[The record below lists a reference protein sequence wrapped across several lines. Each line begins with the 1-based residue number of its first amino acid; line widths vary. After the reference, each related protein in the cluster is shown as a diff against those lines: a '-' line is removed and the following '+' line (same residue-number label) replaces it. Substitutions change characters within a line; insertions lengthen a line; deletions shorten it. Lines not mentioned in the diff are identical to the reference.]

1 MSHPSIPSGRYL
13 VTGAGG
19 FIGSHLVDRLVRGGA
34 QVRTLVHYSSRPG
47 HGNLDLLS
55 GDVRSSIDVLAGD
68 ITDASFT
75 DEAVKGCDVVLHL
88 AAIISIPHSYRAAEQ
103 CLAANGLGTLRVL
116 EACRRHGVRRLVHTS
131 TSEVYGSA
139 RVVPM
144 AEDHPIAPQSPYAA
158 TKVAADALVMA
169 MQRSFGV
176 PAVIV
181 RPFNT
186 YGPRQSTR
194 AVLPSIVSQLVSGAD
209 ELQLGD
215 LRPTRDFVHVQDTVA
230 GFLAAARVE
239 GAIGGV
245 FNLATGRETAIGEA
259 ARLAM
264 RVVGREVPIRQ
275 VAARTRPESSEV
287 VRLCGDASAAGTT
300 LDWRP
305 TITLEEGLAGL
316 AAFARHHPDRVR
328 PLEQLA

>member
-1 MSHPSIPSGRYL
+1 MTSPSPHPGRYL

-19 FIGSHLVDRLVRGGA
+19 FVGSHLVESLVREGA
-34 QVRTLVHYSSRPG
+34 QVRALVHYSSRPG
-47 HGNLDLLS
+47 YGNLDLLPDDVRAAVEVVA
-55 GDVRSSIDVLAGD
+55 GDV
-68 ITDASFT
+68 TDASCV
-75 DEAVKGCDVVLHL
+75 DDAVAGCDVVLHL

-103 CLAANGLGTLRVL
+103 CLAVNGQGTLRVL

-144 AEDHPIAPQSPYAA
+144 SETHPIAPQSPYAA

-169 MQRSFGV
+169 FHRSFGV
-176 PAVIV
+176 PTVIV

-194 AVLPSIVSQLVSGAD
+194 AVLPSIVAQLVSGAN

-215 LRPTRDFVHVQDTVA
+215 LRPTRDFVHVDDTVA

-239 GAIGGV
+239 AAVGGV
-245 FNLATGRETAIGEA
+245 FNLATGRETSIGDA

-264 RVVGREVPIRQ
+264 RAVGREVPIRQ
-275 VAARTRPESSEV
+275 VAARERPETSEV
-287 VRLCGDASAAGTT
+287 VRLCGDATAARAALG
-300 LDWRP
+300 WQP
-305 TITLEEGLAGL
+305 AVALEQGLTAL
-316 AAFARHHPDRVR
+316 AAFVRRHPGRFR
-328 PLEQLA
+328 PLEQFA

>member
-1 MSHPSIPSGRYL
+1 MMRFSSQSGRYL
-13 VTGAGG
+13 VTGAAG
-19 FIGSHLVDRLVRGGA
+19 FIGSHLVERLVREGA
-34 QVRTLVHYSSRPG
+34 QVRALVHYSSRSG
-47 HGNLDLLS
+47 HGTLDLLPDDIRAS
-55 GDVRSSIDVLAGD
+55 VDVIAGDV
-68 ITDASFT
+68 TDAT
-75 DEAVKGCDVVLHL
+75 CVHDAVAGCDVVLHL
-88 AAIISIPHSYRAAEQ
+88 AAIISIPHSYRAVEQ
-103 CLAANGLGTLRVL
+103 CLAANAAGAMRVL

-144 AEDHPIAPQSPYAA
+144 SEDHPIAPQSPYAA

-169 MQRSFGV
+169 MHRSHGV

-194 AVLPSIVSQLVSGAD
+194 AVLAAIIAQLVSGAD

-215 LRPTRDFVHVQDTVA
+215 LRPTRDFVHVDDTVT
-230 GFLAAARVE
+230 GFLAAARAE
-239 GAIGGV
+239 GAVGGV
-245 FNLATGRETAIGEA
+245 FNLATGREISIGDA

-275 VAARTRPESSEV
+275 VAARARPEASEV
-287 VRLCGDASAAGTT
+287 VRLCGDAAAARQT
-300 LDWRP
+300 LGWTP
-305 TITLEEGLAGL
+305 TVAFEEGLASVADFL
-316 AAFARHHPDRVR
+316 RRHPDRCR
-328 PLEQLA
+328 PLDQFA